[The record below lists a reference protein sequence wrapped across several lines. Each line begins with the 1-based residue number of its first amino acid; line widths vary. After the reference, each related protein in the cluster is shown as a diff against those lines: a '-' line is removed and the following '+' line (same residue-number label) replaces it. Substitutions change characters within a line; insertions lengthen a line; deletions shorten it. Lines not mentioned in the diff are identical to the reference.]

1 MRGLGRELRDRAYR
15 LWIRG
20 PAGFRY
26 IYLVDREKRVVLPV
40 FVSLNPR
47 RRFDY
52 DQADW
57 EGLAQAILQ
66 DLMLDHIEQFE
77 EWTF

>member
-1 MRGLGRELRDRAYR
+1 MRGLGSELRDRAYR

-20 PAGFRY
+20 PGGFRY
-26 IYLVDREKRVVLPV
+26 IYLVNREKEVVLPV

-47 RRFDY
+47 GRFDY

-57 EGLAQAILQ
+57 ERFAQAILQ
-66 DLMLDHIEQFE
+66 DLMLDRMDQFE